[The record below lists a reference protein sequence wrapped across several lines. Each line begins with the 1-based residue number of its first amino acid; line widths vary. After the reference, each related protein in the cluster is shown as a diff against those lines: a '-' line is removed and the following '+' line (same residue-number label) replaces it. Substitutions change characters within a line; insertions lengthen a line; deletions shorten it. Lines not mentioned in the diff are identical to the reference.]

1 MASRCERGDK
11 RPGSKQAENF
21 LTRRGS
27 VRFSRQ
33 TLHYWVSLVV
43 S

>member
-1 MASRCERGDK
+1 MTSRYERGDES
-11 RPGSKQAENF
+11 PGTKQAENF

-33 TLHYWVSLVV
+33 TLLCGVSLGVN
-43 S
+43 